1 MKIRELNWRLIILTS
16 LGVAVGIHGLILLIM
31 LLFFYF
37 DFFSVE
43 KVLAIENYLIL
54 FALFSP
60 LIASLVSCGIVT
72 FFSTVKKLLHTIFST
87 ILTFLLTVLILGT
100 VTIYVG
106 SAIYDAFDRRAFPC
120 HYKVCG
126 E

>member
-1 MKIRELNWRLIILTS
+1 MKLRDINWRLVILTS
-16 LGVAVGIHGLILLIM
+16 VGVAVGINVLILLLI

-37 DFFSVE
+37 EFFSVE
-43 KVLAIENYLIL
+43 KVLAIEIYLFL

-72 FFSTVKKLLHTIFST
+72 FFSPQKKLLHTVFST
-87 ILTFLLTVLILGT
+87 ILTFLLTLLILGT

-106 SAIYDAFDRRAFPC
+106 SAIYDAFDHRAFPC
-120 HYKVCG
+120 YYKVCG